1 MKAEY
6 IRQLFQPFKTRLA
19 NILTRSK
26 TVSVESSQPV
36 YIILSTVRG
45 KPNPEE
51 IPMMQ
56 HFGFASVP
64 PKDSDQVRAH
74 LSSDPD
80 NPLIIASL
88 DQSSQPT
95 DLLEG
100 DSALFDNRSQ
110 FIKIQADGIHIIS
123 PNKNINIKTT
133 GANVNIETDK
143 TVNINAAETV
153 NANTPDANFSGNG
166 TFQGTLKAAKFE
178 NLAGLVLDDHVHD
191 ENDSAPGPTEPP
203 KNP

>member
-1 MKAEY
+1 MKAEL

-26 TVSVESSQPV
+26 TVSVDSSQPV
-36 YIILSTVRG
+36 FIVLSMVRG
-45 KPNPEE
+45 KPSPEN

-64 PKDSDQVRAH
+64 PKDADQVRAH

-88 DQSSQPT
+88 DQVSQPT

-100 DSALFDNRSQ
+100 DAALFDNRSQ
-110 FIKIQADGIHIIS
+110 FIKIQVDGIHIIS

-178 NLAGLVLDDHVHD
+178 NLAGLVIDDHVHV
-191 ENDSAPGPTEPP
+191 ENNVLGGPTNEP

>member
-19 NILTRSK
+19 NILTRAK
-26 TVSVESSQPV
+26 TVSVDSSQPV
-36 YIILSTVRG
+36 YIVLSIVRG
-45 KPNPEE
+45 KPNPEN

-64 PKDSDQVRAH
+64 PKDADQIRAH

-88 DQSSQPT
+88 DQASQPV

-100 DSALFDNRSQ
+100 DSSLFDNRGQ
-110 FIKIQADGIHIIS
+110 FIKIQVNGIHIIS
-123 PNKNINIKTT
+123 PDKDINIKTT

-178 NLAGLVLDDHVHD
+178 NLAGLVIDDHVHV
-191 ENDSAPGPTEPP
+191 ENNVLGGPTNEP